1 MTITVRP
8 FHRSDA
14 RDVSEVRR
22 RVLPYGISTPQSVAW
37 EVAEAPAARRLKV
50 LVAEADGRVVGVVKA
65 SVRHDSST
73 AGQGVV
79 APLVDPGYRGLG
91 AGRALLDAAE
101 DHLAGLG
108 ATHLH
113 AYPQDDP
120 RSLAFAERRGYR
132 RLRVARYLRL
142 DLAHAALPSLPA
154 SLPPGT
160 ELRTAA
166 DFGADPRP
174 LFAADAEV
182 TADEP
187 DDLTVDAMTYE
198 DWIVHTWEHP
208 DTDLDLTTVVTVD
221 GEIAAFSLAV
231 TDGQGRYGSEMTGTR
246 RAYRA
251 RGLAGLAKTDSLRR
265 ARDACCTEAFT
276 SNDAENAPML
286 AINAALG
293 YRPFAAEWH
302 CVRALR
308 RARPTGAPAGSP
320 SPV

>member
-1 MTITVRP
+1 MTVTVRP

-14 RDVSEVRR
+14 RDVSELRR
-22 RVLPYGISTPQSVAW
+22 RVLSYCISTPQSVAW
-37 EVAEAPAARRLKV
+37 EVAEAPAARRLRV
-50 LVAEADGRVVGVVKA
+50 FVAEAGGRIVGVVKA

-79 APLVDPGYRGLG
+79 ALLVDRGHRGLG
-91 AGRALLDAAE
+91 AGRALLDVAE
-101 DHLAGLG
+101 DHLAGHG
-108 ATHLH
+108 VTRLH

-132 RLRVARYLRL
+132 RLRLARYLRL
-142 DLAHAALPSLPA
+142 DLVHAVLPPLPA

-160 ELRTAA
+160 ELCTAA

-198 DWIVHTWEHP
+198 DWIVHTWEQP
-208 DTDLDLTTVVTVD
+208 DIDLDLTTVVTVD
-221 GEIAAFSLAV
+221 GEIASFSLAG
-231 TDGQGRYGSEMTGTR
+231 TDGQGRYGSQMTGTR
-246 RAYRA
+246 RAHRG

-286 AINAALG
+286 AVNAALG

-302 CVRALR
+302 CVRDLSH
-308 RARPTGAPAGSP
+308 P
-320 SPV
+320 

>member
-1 MTITVRP
+1 MTVTVRP

-14 RDVSEVRR
+14 RYVSEVRR

-37 EVAEAPAARRLKV
+37 EVAEAPAARRLRV
-50 LVAEADGRVVGVVKA
+50 FVAEAGGRVVGVVKA

-108 ATHLH
+108 VTHLH
-113 AYPQDDP
+113 AHPQDEL
-120 RSLAFAERRGYR
+120 RSLTFAERRGYR
-132 RLRVARYLRL
+132 RLRLARYLRL
-142 DLAHAALPSLPA
+142 GLAHAALPPRPA

-174 LFAADAEV
+174 LFVVDAEV

-198 DWIVHTWEHP
+198 DWIVHTWEQP
-208 DTDLDLTTVVTVD
+208 DIDLDLTTVVTVG
-221 GEIAAFSLAV
+221 GEIVSFSLAG
-231 TDGQGRYGSEMTGTR
+231 TDGQGRYASQMTGTR
-246 RAYRA
+246 RAHRG
-251 RGLAGLAKTDSLRR
+251 RGLARLAKTDSLRR
-265 ARDACCTEAFT
+265 ARDAGCTEAFT

-302 CVRALR
+302 CVRELR
-308 RARPTGAPAGSP
+308 RARPTDSPAGSP
-320 SPV
+320 PPV